1 MSMVIVRHPELAQA
15 MEMAQRF
22 AAELHLFAG

>member
-1 MSMVIVRHPELAQA
+1 MVIVRHPELPKA